1 MNKDSQKGI
10 LIGKGG
16 DAIKAL
22 GIVAREKLEEV
33 PYCTCNDSGK
43 CVL

>member
-1 MNKDSQKGI
+1 VNKDSQKGI

-16 DAIKAL
+16 EAIKAL

-33 PYCTCNDSGK
+33 IAGTVMCA
-43 CVL
+43 L